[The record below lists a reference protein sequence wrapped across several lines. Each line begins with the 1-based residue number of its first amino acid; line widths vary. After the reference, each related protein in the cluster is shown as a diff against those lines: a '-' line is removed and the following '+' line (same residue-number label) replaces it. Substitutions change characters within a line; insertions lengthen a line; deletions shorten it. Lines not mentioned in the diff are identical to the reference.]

1 MKETLFH
8 YFLYIS
14 RTIRGRINAFKYEM
28 KSIGLQTNEKGS
40 NDRKKQNI
48 GMLPQAIFTLLNEN
62 QNQRNERFY
71 CK

>member
-1 MKETLFH
+1 M
-8 YFLYIS
+8 
-14 RTIRGRINAFKYEM
+14 NAFKYEM